1 MNINFVLPSCGPKKL
16 EAFFLAKNDSFLLK
30 MASRYDSEEKIC
42 PFDDRYSSA
51 EYLWEISWK
60 SVDVKTAKMYF
71 KTWNLKKISLDER
84 KLTKTA

>member
-1 MNINFVLPSCGPKKL
+1 
-16 EAFFLAKNDSFLLK
+16 
-30 MASRYDSEEKIC
+30 MASRYNSEEKIY

-51 EYLWEISWK
+51 EHLWEISWK

-71 KTWNLKKISLDER
+71 KTWNFKKISLDER